1 MDLPEPPRPDQKSYP
16 PAPQAP
22 APPGPGSK
30 SKPST
35 GFIIA
40 MVIVGLI
47 VLGAIVNAFDGE
59 SSEDGDAPS
68 SSVVVTYV
76 VSGDSNQADVT
87 YQNRS
92 GDTSQESGVSL
103 PWESGFATTPG
114 AFVYISA
121 QRGGSPG
128 DITCS
133 IEIDGQVA
141 ETNTSS
147 GPYTIC
153 TASGSA

>member
-1 MDLPEPPRPDQKSYP
+1 MDLPEPPRPDQRAYP
-16 PAPQAP
+16 PPPQAP
-22 APPGPGSK
+22 RPQRSPRTWPW
-30 SKPST
+30 
-35 GFIIA
+35 
-40 MVIVGLI
+40 IVGVLVVVALI
-47 VLGAIVNAFDGE
+47 VSGAQGANNEGPSSDLGD
-59 SSEDGDAPS
+59 DAP

-87 YQNRS
+87 YENS
-92 GDTSQESGVSL
+92 NGDTSQEAGVSL
-103 PWESGFATTPG
+103 PWEFGFATTPG

-141 ETNTSS
+141 ETNTSN

-153 TASGSA
+153 TASGSV

>member
-1 MDLPEPPRPDQKSYP
+1 MNLPEPPRPDLGTPPPVSP
-16 PAPQAP
+16 PAPP
-22 APPGPGSK
+22 RPPRSSK
-30 SKPST
+30 GVIIASVIG
-35 GFIIA
+35 GFI
-40 MVIVGLI
+40 
-47 VLGAIVNAFDGE
+47 VLAAIIDAVDGGK
-59 SSEDGDAPS
+59 SSSGGDDAPS
-68 SSVVVTYV
+68 SFVVTYV
-76 VSGDSNQADVT
+76 VSGDSNQADVI
-87 YQNRS
+87 YENS
-92 GDTSQESGVSL
+92 NGDTSQEAGVSL
-103 PWESGFATTPG
+103 PWEFGFATTPG

-153 TASGSA
+153 TASGSV

>member
-1 MDLPEPPRPDQKSYP
+1 MCGKPSPGGAVHAYHIPGRQT
-16 PAPQAP
+16 PAPQ
-22 APPGPGSK
+22 K

-35 GFIIA
+35 GFIVA
-40 MVIVGLI
+40 MVIVGLV
-47 VLGAIVNAFDGE
+47 VLGAIINAFDGDE
-59 SSEDGDAPS
+59 SSSGCDDAPS
-68 SSVVVTYV
+68 SFVVTYV

-87 YQNRS
+87 YENS
-92 GDTSQESGVSL
+92 NGDTSQEAGVSL
-103 PWESGFATTPG
+103 PWEFGFATTPG

-121 QRGGSPG
+121 QRGGAPG

-153 TASGSA
+153 TASGSV

>member
-1 MDLPEPPRPDQKSYP
+1 
-16 PAPQAP
+16 
-22 APPGPGSK
+22 
-30 SKPST
+30 
-35 GFIIA
+35 
-40 MVIVGLI
+40 MVIAGLF
-47 VLGAIVNAFDGE
+47 VLGVIINAFDGE
-59 SSEDGDAPS
+59 PSLGDGDARS
-68 SSVVVTYV
+68 SLVVTYV

-87 YQNRS
+87 YENS
-92 GDTSQESGVSL
+92 NGDTSQEAGVSL
-103 PWESGFATTPG
+103 PWEFGFATTPG

-121 QRGGSPG
+121 QRGGAPG

-153 TASGSA
+153 TASGSV